1 MLHSLA
7 FCGENR
13 TNLLYGKSIVV
24 AETKKTAK
32 KKPAPKK
39 SAAKKK
45 VAGKSAAKKKAAKKG
60 KVVAPASAASILG
73 IGSTNKTASKKTLKV
88 KPPAAKIRVKSEWKK
103 YHEILLDLRDRL
115 THQMDDLKKE
125 SAEEM
130 EGYSLHMADSGTD
143 NFDRD
148 NALSLLSSDQ
158 DAVYEIDEA
167 LKRIE
172 KNAYGVCELTG
183 KNIPKTR
190 LMAVPW
196 ARYTVDAQARLE
208 KDGAVRQRNKLGNLG
223 TIDGAGSSKT
233 VVSESV
239 DSESKTSK

>member
-1 MLHSLA
+1 MAS
-7 FCGENR
+7 
-13 TNLLYGKSIVV
+13 S
-24 AETKKTAK
+24 KKTPK
-32 KKPAPKK
+32 KKSTPKK
-39 SAAKKK
+39 AAAKK
-45 VAGKSAAKKKAAKKG
+45 VVSEKSVTKKKKTKKG
-60 KVVAPASAASILG
+60 KNVASASAAAILG
-73 IGSTNKTASKKTLKV
+73 IGTPKKIATKKTV
-88 KPPAAKIRVKSEWKK
+88 KAKSPSTKIRVKSEWKK
-103 YHEILLDLRDRL
+103 YYDILLDLRDRL

-130 EGYSLHMADSGTD
+130 TSYSMHMADSGTD

-148 NALSLLSSDQ
+148 SALSLLSSDQ
-158 DAVYEIDEA
+158 DAVYQIDEA

-172 KNAYGVCELTG
+172 KNTYGVCELTG

-190 LMAVPW
+190 LNAVPW

-233 VVSESV
+233 VVSESA
-239 DSESKTSK
+239 DSENKGTK

>member
-1 MLHSLA
+1 MA
-7 FCGENR
+7 
-13 TNLLYGKSIVV
+13 
-24 AETKKTAK
+24 ATKKTAK
-32 KKPAPKK
+32 KKPTPKK
-39 SAAKKK
+39 TVAKKRVTPKPPQTKTETKKKKPKKGKK
-45 VAGKSAAKKKAAKKG
+45 VAGASAAAILGIGAPKKTAAKKG
-60 KVVAPASAASILG
+60 TKAKLPS
-73 IGSTNKTASKKTLKV
+73 
-88 KPPAAKIRVKSEWKK
+88 AKIRVKSEWKK
-103 YHEILLDLRDRL
+103 YYEILLDLRDRL

-130 EGYSLHMADSGTD
+130 TSYSMHMADSGTD

-172 KNAYGVCELTG
+172 KNIYGVCELTG

-190 LMAVPW
+190 LNAVPW

-208 KDGAVRQRNKLGNLG
+208 KDGAVRQRNRLGSLG

-233 VVSESV
+233 VVSESA
-239 DSESKTSK
+239 DSGSKITK

>member
-1 MLHSLA
+1 
-7 FCGENR
+7 
-13 TNLLYGKSIVV
+13 V
-24 AETKKTAK
+24 ASSKKTAK
-32 KKPAPKK
+32 KKSAPKK
-39 SAAKKK
+39 AAAKK
-45 VAGKSAAKKKAAKKG
+45 VASAKSTTKKKKTKKG
-60 KVVAPASAASILG
+60 KNVASASAAAILG
-73 IGSTNKTASKKTLKV
+73 IAKPKKIASKKLV
-88 KPPAAKIRVKSEWKK
+88 KIKSPSAKIRVKSEWKK
-103 YHEILLDLRDRL
+103 YYEILLDLRSRL

-130 EGYSLHMADSGTD
+130 SSYSMHMADSGTD

-158 DAVYEIDEA
+158 DAVYQIDEA

-172 KNAYGVCELTG
+172 KNTYGVCELTG

-190 LMAVPW
+190 LNAVPW

-208 KDGAVRQRNKLGNLG
+208 KDGAVRQRNKLGSLG

-233 VVSESV
+233 VVSESA
-239 DSESKTSK
+239 DSENKGSK

>member
-1 MLHSLA
+1 MA
-7 FCGENR
+7 EN
-13 TNLLYGKSIVV
+13 
-24 AETKKTAK
+24 KKTAK
-32 KKPAPKK
+32 RKPAPKK

-45 VAGKSAAKKKAAKKG
+45 VTGKSATKKKAAKKG
-60 KVVAPASAASILG
+60 KTIAPASAASILG
-73 IGSTNKTASKKTLKV
+73 IGSTSKAASKKTLKV
-88 KPPAAKIRVKSEWKK
+88 KSPNAKIRIKSEWKK
-103 YHEILLDLRDRL
+103 YYEILLDLRDRL

-233 VVSESV
+233 VVSESA